1 MSSSWSSAL
10 WCRVCI
16 PQALWLMKYHHSASG
31 LLLYLDPT
39 SDTGRKVKYCA
50 KPGFPPP
57 SASPSERDLFP
68 CLSPASNPIANL
80 PSRAE
85 AQACGLSVCQAVNR
99 LVMQDGLANYLYI
112 IPQKT
117 VRERLSFSQL
127 PSSLLISRKRF
138 YLQCPMKHGRTSLR
152 SAEHLVICQEK
163 DYLYLEDYL

>member
-1 MSSSWSSAL
+1 MVFSALVQSLYSSSPVAHEVSSQCIRFPPISWSHVRHREKGEILCQTWIS
-10 WCRVCI
+10 
-16 PQALWLMKYHHSASG
+16 
-31 LLLYLDPT
+31 
-39 SDTGRKVKYCA
+39 
-50 KPGFPPP
+50 PP

-117 VRERLSFSQL
+117 VREMLSFSQL
-127 PSSLLISRKRF
+127 PSSLLISRKCF